1 MLEAGQELRF
11 PGSSVSVGSSGTHTE
26 RVLARD
32 VTFLLWQMR
41 NTCPLCYSFVE
52 TFIRTSLVPRTGAS
66 PFLCSYLPK
75 EEQQRERAPPSG
87 HQHLLCTAHLSCEL
101 QSCLLFWEDGSGY
114 TNTELFCLFSTQ
126 CHLLEKLGPRL
137 FMPAIDDYAA
147 IILTKARHGLKP
159 FTCIKSFASHYRPRR

>member
-1 MLEAGQELRF
+1 MLEAGQDLRF

-32 VTFLLWQMR
+32 VAFLLWQMR

-87 HQHLLCTAHLSCEL
+87 HQHLLCTAHLSCKL
-101 QSCLLFWEDGSGY
+101 QSCLLFWEDGSEY
-114 TNTELFCLFSTQ
+114 TNTELFCLSSTQ
-126 CHLLEKLGPRL
+126 VSFIGEARAQVVYACYRQLRHHHTYKCQAWFKALHL
-137 FMPAIDDYAA
+137 Y
-147 IILTKARHGLKP
+147 
-159 FTCIKSFASHYRPRR
+159 